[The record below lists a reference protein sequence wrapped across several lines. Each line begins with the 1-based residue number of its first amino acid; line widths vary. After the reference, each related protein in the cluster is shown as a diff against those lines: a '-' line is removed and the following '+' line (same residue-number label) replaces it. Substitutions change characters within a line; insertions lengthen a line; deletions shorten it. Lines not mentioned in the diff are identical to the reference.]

1 LILLIIEGF
10 AAFGYARGKIDE
22 AKLLV
27 ATFGGCTWRKSKL
40 PT

>member
-1 LILLIIEGF
+1 MEGF
-10 AAFGYARGKIDE
+10 AALSYARGKNDE